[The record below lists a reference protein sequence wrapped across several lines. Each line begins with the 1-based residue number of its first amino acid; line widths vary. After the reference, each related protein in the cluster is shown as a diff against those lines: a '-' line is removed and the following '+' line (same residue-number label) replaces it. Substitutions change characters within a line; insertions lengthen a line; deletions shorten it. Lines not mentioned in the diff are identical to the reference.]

1 MGINNQSINILS
13 IYIVLMNGAYIL
25 AREFNLIVTHEP
37 GPDNYRY
44 VLSILRE
51 IVPELVLVDT
61 GPAVLL
67 FKCSDPYD
75 VVDRL
80 REYVGELRMVY
91 RIIPVDT
98 VTNAYVEDVAE
109 EARILAEEKI
119 PNNRT
124 FRITLRGRLYWKET
138 RAPAHSLDAIRI
150 IAEKIDRQVSLTH
163 PDYLVYIRSLRLY
176 GRRRIAAITVT
187 TPDKIL
193 SLASG
198 KP

>member
-1 MGINNQSINILS
+1 MA
-13 IYIVLMNGAYIL
+13 M
-25 AREFNLIVTHEP
+25 EFNLIVTHEP

-44 VLSILRE
+44 VLSMIHE
-51 IVPELVLVDT
+51 IIPELVLVDT

-67 FKCSDPYD
+67 FKCNDPYD

-80 REYVGELRMVY
+80 REYRDMLRMVY
-91 RIIPVDT
+91 RVIPVDR
-98 VTNAYVEDVAE
+98 VVNAYVEDVAE
-109 EARILAEEKI
+109 DASLLAMEKI
-119 PNNRT
+119 PEDKT
-124 FRITLRGRLYWKET
+124 YRITLRGRLYWRET

-150 IAEKIDRQVSLTH
+150 IAEKINRQVSLTH
-163 PDYLVYIRSLRLY
+163 PDYIVYIRSLKLY
-176 GRRRIAAITVT
+176 GRRRVAAITVT